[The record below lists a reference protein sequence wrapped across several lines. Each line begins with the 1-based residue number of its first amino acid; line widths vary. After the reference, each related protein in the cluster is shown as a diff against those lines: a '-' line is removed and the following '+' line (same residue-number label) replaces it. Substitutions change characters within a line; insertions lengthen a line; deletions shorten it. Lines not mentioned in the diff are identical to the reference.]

1 MTGRSYL
8 FPLVVTLGLL
18 TLCLGACSPA
28 ATPNAQPTFDPV
40 RAFSG
45 RSHGDGTLSVV
56 FQAPQPYH
64 VESRGFARAD
74 GTFRLEQTVTFAG
87 KPPQKRYWLLKNVS
101 PTTYAGTLSDA
112 EGPVEGHTG
121 GPQFS
126 LMYLLPSNLKMHQT
140 LTLEPG
146 GKIIDNVGR
155 ITFLG
160 IQVGYLRETIER
172 RHVLR
177 QAGF

>member
-1 MTGRSYL
+1 M
-8 FPLVVTLGLL
+8 
-18 TLCLGACSPA
+18 CLSACSPA
-28 ATPNAQPTFDPV
+28 AAPSASQPTFDPL

-74 GTFRLEQTVTFAG
+74 GTFRLEQTVTLDE
-87 KPPQKRYWLLKNVS
+87 KPPQKRHWILREVS
-101 PTTYAGTLSDA
+101 PTHYAGTLSDA
-112 EGPVEGHTG
+112 EGPVEGHTEGSQLALVYSLPG
-121 GPQFS
+121 G
-126 LMYLLPSNLKMHQT
+126 LTMHQT

-172 RHVLR
+172 RHALR
-177 QAGF
+177 QASF